1 MATTHTIP
9 PTPFPRLGE
18 IYRNLALSL
27 GTKQDSNELD
37 RLAREGEYDW
47 RIPDA
52 LMDKLFIEPINELTQ
67 RTEQKNKKTLAN
79 RFSALT
85 LEFLTAVQEAYLQLV
100 TSMELTATDRNSAL
114 PLLIEAFFGPA
125 AGFGLKKFKEKL
137 GGPDLDKLLD
147 ASTTPIEE
155 AFLWFE
161 NTAKI
166 NIKELFPESHGSDR
180 YQMELIRRWRA
191 DDSLPDYNSINKSI
205 DEIFKRSQGQ
215 ANKRLEVLC
224 NKLAFW
230 LLVGRSIS
238 WFCKNTKNKPKT
250 AIKNHLYNPE
260 TEQAAIHHL
269 IKLNTE
275 NEQETAIKS
284 AKHYLKLKEGLY
296 KKTPQPRDKEEL
308 LSILNEF
315 EKILETNE
323 KHRGYLF
330 HATQFRARWHAL
342 NGEMSVA
349 LPLYEKALKE
359 ASYRGGK
366 IQKNIVRETL
376 TVAAYLCKFK
386 DSFSTNEK
394 RINPRSV
401 IKRVK
406 HQAIAV
412 GLIPHPVTRDIVE
425 DFDIEQILQGFYAV
439 FPENMFFKD
448 SFPIKKSPQH
458 LPFLIGVID
467 ESEKPDLSNPNKIKT
482 IQFHGDQS
490 RRMSQLHY
498 FVWEGNTDAVR
509 ELLKHGASPDIL
521 DQSGGSCILHA
532 IQNPDQP
539 GQREILELLL
549 RHPHKKETINRVTP
563 RKRLNVL
570 HLALELG
577 DPSVISRLLSM
588 GADPKIQ
595 ADTSNVHALY
605 RWAELVLTLINPQRI
620 LDKFISEIHG
630 GKDLY
635 KETLRRWTPP
645 FTDLFGETIIN
656 QIIKTHPEI
665 FLVAAERVLKSTT
678 KNLSLP
684 KLLEIGE
691 LLLKAGANPNEQEF
705 PPGIPKASNPGRT
718 PLMLL
723 AQGGNAEAFDLL
735 VRHGGDPEKRDAM
748 GKNCLEIAIGFGNK
762 AVVDYLTG
770 KQAV

>member
-1 MATTHTIP
+1 MATTSTIP

-47 RIPDA
+47 RIPDT

-67 RTEQKNKKTLAN
+67 RTDQKSKKSLAN
-79 RFSALT
+79 RFSAQT
-85 LEFLTAVQEAYLQLV
+85 LGFLTYFQQTYLQKV
-100 TSMELTATDRNSAL
+100 TSIELTATDRRSAL
-114 PLLIEAFFGPA
+114 PLLIEAFFAPA
-125 AGFGLKKFKEKL
+125 AGYGLMEFKEEL
-137 GGPDLDKLLD
+137 GGPDLARLLD
-147 ASTTPIEE
+147 ERSTPMEE
-155 AFLWFE
+155 VFIWFE
-161 NTAKI
+161 NATKI
-166 NIKELFPESHGSDR
+166 NIKELFPESYGSDR
-180 YQMELIRRWRA
+180 SQMELIRRWRA
-191 DDSLPDYNSINKSI
+191 GDSLPDYDSI
-205 DEIFKRSQGQ
+205 DKTVNEIFNRTQDQ
-215 ANKRLEVLC
+215 DNKQLEELC

-230 LLVGRSIS
+230 LLIGRSIS
-238 WFCKNTKNKPKT
+238 WFERTHKTPIMKIVKNYHENPRSAQEAAIRLDELCRNKIQKTLNKSAILFMKLMDELYKTTTKNKEDLT
-250 AIKNHLYNPE
+250 IKIDE
-260 TEQAAIHHL
+260 FE
-269 IKLNTE
+269 E
-275 NEQETAIKS
+275 S
-284 AKHYLKLKEGLY
+284 LKEH
-296 KKTPQPRDKEEL
+296 TPQG
-308 LSILNEF
+308 NF
-315 EKILETNE
+315 QF
-323 KHRGYLF
+323 Y
-330 HATQFRARWHAL
+330 ATRFRARWHAL
-342 NGEMSVA
+342 NGEMSAA
-349 LPLYEKALKE
+349 LLLYEKALKE

-366 IQKNIVRETL
+366 NQKNIIHETM
-376 TVAAYLCKFK
+376 TVAAYLYKYK
-386 DSFSTNEK
+386 ESSPIQEK
-394 RINPRSV
+394 RANPRSA
-401 IKRVK
+401 IKRIK

-412 GLIPHPVTRDIVE
+412 GMIPHPVTRDIVE

-448 SFPIKKSPQH
+448 SFPIKKVPQH

-482 IQFHGDQS
+482 IQFHDGQS

-498 FVWEGNTDAVR
+498 FVSEGNTDAVR
-509 ELLKHGASPDIL
+509 DLLNHDASPDIL

-549 RHPHKKETINRVTP
+549 SHPHKKETINRVTS

-577 DPSVISRLLSM
+577 DPSVIRRLLSM

-595 ADTSNVHALY
+595 ADTSNIHALY

-620 LDKFISEIHG
+620 LDKVISEIHG
-630 GKDLY
+630 RKDLY
-635 KETLRRWTPP
+635 KETLRRWVHPY
-645 FTDLFGETIIN
+645 TDSFGETSLIN
-656 QIIKTHPEI
+656 HVIKTHPEI
-665 FLVAAERVLKSTT
+665 FLVAAEYVLKSTT

-748 GKNCLEIAIGFGNK
+748 GLNCLEIAIGFRNK